1 MFTLL
6 SEDDEV
12 VRTEER
18 DRKVDALAEKIR
30 AMECQNSLGFD
41 VTDMGLVDGLRIP
54 YKFKAPS
61 FDKYNDTSCPRTHV
75 QAYYRKIS
83 AYADDEKMWIYFFQ
97 DSLSGAS
104 LDWYMDLKRESIRSW
119 RDWGEAFLRQ
129 YKHNMDMAPSRT
141 QLQSLCQKTGESFKE
156 YAQRWRELAARV
168 QPPMLERELTDMFIG
183 TLQGVFMDR
192 MGSCP
197 FSSFSGVVVCGERTE
212 SLIKAGK
219 IQDPCSSSSSSS
231 KKPSSG
237 APRRG
242 ESETNAVHRQR
253 NMNRR
258 QYRQVA
264 AVTIPAT
271 QQYQRRPTQQYQ
283 HQQHRP
289 QQQAYQPH
297 NGNQA
302 STSNERK
309 KITFDPIPMSY
320 AELYPSLIERN
331 LITPRDP
338 PAIPVNPRW
347 WYKPDQHCVY
357 HSGAPGHDV
366 DSCFQLKIRVQDLM
380 RLGILSFEDLGPNVN
395 RA

>member
-1 MFTLL
+1 VGDELRGIRINRQPIAAETANVRATRAPVRHPALLVDRQEDMFTLL

-41 VTDMGLVDGLRIP
+41 VTNMGLVDGLRIP

-61 FDKYNDTSCPRTHV
+61 FDKYNGTSCPRTHV

-83 AYADDEKMWIYFFQ
+83 AYTDDEKMWIYFFQ
-97 DSLSGAS
+97 DNLSGAS
-104 LDWYMDLKRESIRSW
+104 LDWYMDLKKESVRSW
-119 RDWGEAFLRQ
+119 KDLGEAFLRQ
-129 YKHNMDMAPSRT
+129 YQHNMDMAPSRT
-141 QLQSLCQKTGESFKE
+141 QLQSLCQKSKESFKE

-197 FSSFSGVVVCGERTE
+197 FGSFSDVVICGERTE

-219 IQDPCSSSSSSS
+219 IQDPGSSSSSSS

-242 ESETNAVHRQR
+242 EGETNVVHRR
-253 NMNRR
+253 RSVNRR

-271 QQYQRRPTQQYQ
+271 QPQQQRRPTQQYQ

-289 QQQAYQPH
+289 QQQAHQPH

-302 STSNERK
+302 STSNER
-309 KITFDPIPMSY
+309 
-320 AELYPSLIERN
+320 
-331 LITPRDP
+331 
-338 PAIPVNPRW
+338 
-347 WYKPDQHCVY
+347 
-357 HSGAPGHDV
+357 
-366 DSCFQLKIRVQDLM
+366 
-380 RLGILSFEDLGPNVN
+380 
-395 RA
+395 